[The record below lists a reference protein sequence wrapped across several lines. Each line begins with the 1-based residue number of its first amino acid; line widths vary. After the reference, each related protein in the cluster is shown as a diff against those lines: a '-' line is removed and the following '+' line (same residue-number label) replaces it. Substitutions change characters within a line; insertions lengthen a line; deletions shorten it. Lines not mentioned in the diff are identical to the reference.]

1 MPFAN
6 VDASVFPAIRI
17 SFIGSLAD
25 DNDFQMLLGQW
36 SVLYSLKKPFTLI
49 FDTTQMGSV
58 PVSYCAK
65 MALFIRKMRE
75 ESKKYLKRTIVLLD
89 STLVA
94 NLLKTVLSIQGPVC
108 PVSIIDCNKHENVQY
123 VIDDI
128 LQEKHHKD
136 VHTMNPESDKVEQ
149 EQFF

>member
-1 MPFAN
+1 MGFAN
-6 VDASVFPAIRI
+6 IDASIFPTIRI
-17 SFIGSLAD
+17 SFVGSLKD
-25 DNDFQMLLGQW
+25 DNDFQMFLGQW

-49 FDTTQMGSV
+49 FDTTKMGAV

-75 ESKKYLKRTIVLLD
+75 NSKKYLKRTIVLLN
-89 STLVA
+89 STIVA
-94 NLLKTVLSIQGPVC
+94 NLLKTILSIQGPVC
-108 PVSIIDCNKHENVQY
+108 PVSIIDCNKHENVQN

-136 VHTMNPESDKVEQ
+136 VHFMSPENDKVEQ